1 MANYVKISC
10 LTAPLCPVDP
20 KVDLQVAVD
29 KVISYWREK
38 LKQVLPDNPD
48 LIVLPE
54 CCDRPDVTLYP
65 AERRQE
71 YYRHRKDQVR
81 DFFAGVAKEHR
92 CYIAYAAVREMED
105 GTFRNCIQL
114 IDRAGMVVGVYN
126 KNHLVMAEHDKYGV
140 LYGKEVP
147 IIETDFGRVACAICF
162 DLNFEELRLQY
173 AQAKPDLI
181 LFSSAYHG
189 GLMQNYWAY
198 SCRAHF
204 AASVYPKSPSSI
216 LSPVG
221 SVIGS
226 STNYFQ
232 FVTSTVN
239 LDCQVIHLD
248 LNRTKFNA
256 IKEKYGAKVKIY
268 DPGQLGAVMISSE
281 SEDFT
286 IKDIVNEFELE
297 LLDDYM
303 SRSLAHRHAPGHIE
317 C

>member
-10 LTAPLCPVDP
+10 LSAPLCPVAP
-20 KVDLQVAVD
+20 EVDLQEAVD

-38 LKQVLPDNPD
+38 LKQVLPDRPD
-48 LIVLPE
+48 IIVLPE
-54 CCDRPDVTLYP
+54 CCDRPDVTMYP
-65 AERRQE
+65 AQRRQE

-81 DFFAGVAKEHR
+81 DYFAGVAKEHR

-114 IDRAGMVVGVYN
+114 IDRTGAVVGVYN
-126 KNHLVMAEHDKYGV
+126 KNHLVIAEHDKYGV
-140 LYGKEVP
+140 LYGKEAP

-162 DLNFEELRLQY
+162 DLNFEELRIKY

-204 AASVYPKSPSSI
+204 AASVYTKSPSSI

-221 SVIGS
+221 DVIGE
-226 STNYFQ
+226 STNYFH
-232 FVTSTVN
+232 FVTRTVN
-239 LDCQVIHLD
+239 LDCRVIHLD

-256 IKEKYGAKVKIY
+256 IKAKYGAKVNIH
-268 DPGQLGAVMISSE
+268 DPGRLGAVIISSE

-286 IKDIVNEFELE
+286 IEEIIREFELE

-303 SRSLAHRHAPGHIE
+303 SRSLAHRHTPGHIE